1 MKKVLAGVVLSTLML
16 GAVAAFAAD
25 MTSEERSELRT
36 RAQTLQAQRAQNG
49 GEVRSDGY
57 INHTR
62 SDLASNDSRHHV
74 KQVKTGKGK
83 KAKNP
88 EVKHEA
94 HA

>member
-16 GAVAAFAAD
+16 GAVTAFAAD

-49 GEVRSDGY
+49 SEVRSDGY

-62 SDLASNDSRHHV
+62 SDLASNDSRDHV

-83 KAKNP
+83 NAKKP
-88 EVKHEA
+88 E
-94 HA
+94 

>member
-16 GAVAAFAAD
+16 GAVTAFAAD

>member
-16 GAVAAFAAD
+16 GAVTAFAAD

-88 EVKHEA
+88 K
-94 HA
+94 

>member
-88 EVKHEA
+88 K
-94 HA
+94 